1 MSRSARVTTEDCFTP
16 EQRDFFRACSEMA
29 KFSAEHPRGYQ
40 PFSAEAS
47 RSILLQHNVSET
59 ERTSGLKIEN
69 MRRFCQHYK
78 IIQFDYDNPQHRDLL
93 LPEIVALNET
103 RRLQHLSQHD
113 YGRVMK
119 KKSQI
124 IASFN
129 GETESLEHG
138 LTIGS
143 TVVSFFAAKTSK
155 IIHLLAESIGLGHKE
170 GISKVEVNACP
181 EYWETLD
188 SVLIPKSHFTPNA
201 QAQASAY
208 REAYLESSLKTQG
221 NSIHNLNEFINVSRN
236 MQRNPAS
243 ATSVYEMER
252 LAENYA
258 SFTRKAGATFAHPTF
273 HTSKNPGLTQ
283 LAHYLASPK
292 YFSDNAKEISEKTL
306 AFINSDSPE
315 AAAFTEQT
323 LCRYQLEF
331 LNKID
336 RYSKITPDSTL
347 DYVTSLMNAENI
359 PENARSLYYQQVL
372 SALPIKDDLSI
383 DQIKFDQSIGEVTR
397 KLDALKTQFGDL
409 QKNTASNHRRVTES
423 LQKLTGAVNK
433 NAADISAL
441 KAGQQ

>member
-47 RSILLQHNVSET
+47 KSILLQHNVSET

-69 MRRFCQHYK
+69 MRRFCMHHQ
-78 IIQFDYDNPQHRDLL
+78 ITSFDYDNPQHRDLL

-170 GISKVEVNACP
+170 GISKAEVDVFP
-181 EYWETLD
+181 EYWETVE
-188 SVLIPKSHFTPNA
+188 SQLIPKSHFTPQA
-201 QAQASAY
+201 QAQASVYYA
-208 REAYLESSLKTQG
+208 AHLESTLKKADAFFHCMGFQ
-221 NSIHNLNEFINVSRN
+221 
-236 MQRNPAS
+236 NPAS
-243 ATSVYEMER
+243 PETVYN
-252 LAENYA
+252 LA
-258 SFTRKAGATFAHPTF
+258 SKAATFAAHMRTAGSTFNPRSF
-273 HTSKNPGLTQ
+273 HTSKNSGLTQ
-283 LAHYLASPK
+283 LAYYITSPK
-292 YFSDNAKEISEKTL
+292 DFIENADSISRKTL
-306 AFINSDSPE
+306 EFIHSDSPE

-323 LCRYQLEF
+323 LCRFQMAF
-331 LNKID
+331 LDKMQ
-336 RYSKITPDSTL
+336 RYSEFSADSTL
-347 DYVTSLMNAENI
+347 DFVTELMDRENI
-359 PENARSLYYQQVL
+359 PQNARSLYYQQVL
-372 SALPIKDDLSI
+372 SVLPIKEDLSI
-383 DQIKFDQSIGEVTR
+383 DQIVRVKNHAQVKQKFDELTAR
-397 KLDALKTQFGDL
+397 MGDL
-409 QKNTASNHRRVTES
+409 QKHADRYHAQTTQSLNKIKEAVQDNAAANTARN
-423 LQKLTGAVNK
+423 
-433 NAADISAL
+433 
-441 KAGQQ
+441 